1 MAELVRV
8 RGELLLLQGAPG
20 AASAAEHHFRQ
31 ALDWARRQGALSWKL
46 RAATSLVRLLRD
58 RDRIGEARDL
68 LAPIYERFTEGFGT
82 ADLREAKRLL
92 DELA

>member
-31 ALDWARRQGALSWKL
+31 GLDWARRQGALSWEL
-46 RAATSLVRLLRD
+46 RAATSLARLLRE

-82 ADLREAKRLL
+82 ADLREAKRLIDAL
-92 DELA
+92 S